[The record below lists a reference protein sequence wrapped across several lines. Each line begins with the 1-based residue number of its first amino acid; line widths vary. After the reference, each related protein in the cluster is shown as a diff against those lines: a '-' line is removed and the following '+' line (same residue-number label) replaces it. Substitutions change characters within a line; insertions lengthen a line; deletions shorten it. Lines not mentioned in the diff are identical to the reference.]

1 MPIPLINY
9 PSFRPYTNIQP
20 FTVRDGATYL
30 LQIETLLAWVR
41 NDLVPHIDKEIK
53 ELTENWGETAAELI
67 SVWEQ
72 MSEALIQRVDEA
84 EASLGTAVTDANAA
98 KDAAE
103 SARDIAEMFASQ
115 METLQDQAI
124 TTIFNNEASMF
135 RTAFESNIDK
145 IEEDE
150 TDPGTFIIVGPT
162 PPPDPFV

>member
-72 MSEALIQRVDEA
+72 MSEALIQRVEEA
-84 EASLGTAVTDANAA
+84 ELALGTAVADANAA

-103 SARDIAEMFASQ
+103 AARDIAEMFASQ
-115 METLQDQAI
+115 VETIQDQAI
-124 TTIFNNEASMF
+124 TTIFNDENSLF
-135 RTAFESNIDK
+135 RIAFESSLTK
-145 IEEDE
+145 IEEDVN
-150 TDPGTFIIVGPT
+150 DPGTFIII
-162 PPPDPFV
+162 DLA